1 MSGLKTAE
9 DYERACRVAKE
20 VIDGWDPYSL
30 LSGGAPCDEYEGEAA
45 SLVRH
50 VPGMNSSEDATRA
63 VSQVFSESFGAEDF
77 QPDRCR
83 EVGARL
89 FAALA
94 EARLLNVSKDHR

>member
-9 DYERACRVAKE
+9 DYERACRVAKQ

-30 LSGGAPCDEYEGEAA
+30 LSGGAPRDEYEGEAA
-45 SLVRH
+45 ALVRH
-50 VPGMNSSEDATRA
+50 VPRMNSPDDATRA
-63 VSQVFSESFGAEDF
+63 VSAVFSESFRADDF
-77 QPDRCR
+77 QPERCR

-94 EARLLNVSKDHR
+94 EARLLKVSEDHR